1 MEGRVAI
8 EGFTPTFYNVPP
20 GNLSVSVS
28 PFPPK
33 LVPPIGQLHKECLAP
48 FDLVIQREKTTPL
61 LSLWCASNM

>member
-33 LVPPIGQLHKECLAP
+33 LVPP
-48 FDLVIQREKTTPL
+48 
-61 LSLWCASNM
+61 